1 MDRQELTRNNLSAHP
16 GSLLLL
22 ARPRFPAL
30 AHGFWGRLPQS
41 QNPSFL
47 SFSASCGNVT
57 KSAPSPQAVGS
68 EPSFF
73 PSTPTMGF
81 MGQSGR
87 NKTKSENSQGLGDF
101 PPVFIPTYKEKYVC
115 DQLY

>member
-30 AHGFWGRLPQS
+30 AHGFGGRLPQS

-47 SFSASCGNVT
+47 SFSASCGKCNKVCPF
-57 KSAPSPQAVGS
+57 S
-68 EPSFF
+68 
-73 PSTPTMGF
+73 
-81 MGQSGR
+81 SGCR
-87 NKTKSENSQGLGDF
+87 LRAKLLSLHPYNGLYGAEWEKQDKIREFAGLGGLSSCLH
-101 PPVFIPTYKEKYVC
+101 PN
-115 DQLY
+115 L

>member
-1 MDRQELTRNNLSAHP
+1 MDRQELTRNNLFAHP

-30 AHGFWGRLPQS
+30 AHGFGERFPQS

-47 SFSASCGNVT
+47 SFSVSYGKCNKVCP
-57 KSAPSPQAVGS
+57 PSPQSVVS
-68 EPSFF
+68 ESSFF

-81 MGQSGR
+81 MGRVGETR
-87 NKTKSENSQGLGDF
+87 
-101 PPVFIPTYKEKYVC
+101 
-115 DQLY
+115 